1 MSNTILNPTVIAK
14 VAAAVIRNNL
24 VAADSAYKE
33 FVNEFKKIGDTL
45 TYRKP
50 VIYNTVAGPDI
61 TSVIKDMAESSDTI
75 QIDTHRS
82 VPLEVT
88 MKEWTLDIEEFTKR
102 HLMPAGHALANYIDS
117 ALLGLYSG
125 VYNYTGV
132 AGTTPA
138 TAKAFNN
145 PKKILNRFSTPH
157 DGRVMILDGDA
168 GVEAGQVHKGIFH
181 QPMVGDIIKEG
192 HIGRLYGFDM
202 SESENIKT
210 HTSGTPG
217 GTPLVNGAGQSG
229 STLNIK
235 GMTATTGDYHA
246 GDIITIANVNSVN
259 RLSKENTGSLQPF
272 VITALGTADG
282 SGNLAASISPAIVL
296 TGDYQNVATGPVDNA
311 AITLIADH
319 QANLAFRKDAIA
331 LVTVPF
337 ERPESA
343 VSWGQASYDGISVTV
358 SKGFDIKTY
367 KEVTRLDVQFGI
379 KLVYPDFACRV
390 LG

>member
-1 MSNTILNPTVIAK
+1 MSNTILDPTVISKVLAVIIRNK
-14 VAAAVIRNNL
+14 LVAAAF
-24 VAADSAYKE
+24 AYKE
-33 FVNEFKKIGDTL
+33 FKNEFVEIGDTL

-61 TSVIKDMAESSDTI
+61 TSSIKDMAETSDTI
-75 QIDTHRS
+75 QIDTHRT
-82 VPLEVT
+82 VPLQVT
-88 MKEWTLDIEEFTKR
+88 MKEWTLSIEKFTQI
-102 HLMPAGHALANYIDS
+102 HLVPAGVALANYID
-117 ALLGLYSG
+117 AELLNLYSG

-145 PKKILNRFSTPH
+145 PRKILNRFSTPP
-157 DGRVMILDGDA
+157 DKRVMILDGEA
-168 GVEAGQVHKGIFH
+168 GVEAGQVHKGLFLPPEVGSIIREG
-181 QPMVGDIIKEG
+181 MV
-192 HIGRLYGFDM
+192 GRLYGFDM
-202 SESENIKT
+202 AESENIKT
-210 HTSGTPG
+210 HTAGTPG
-217 GTPLVNGAGQSG
+217 GTPLVDGAAQSG

-259 RLSKENTGSLQPF
+259 RLSKEDTGQLQPF

-282 SGNLAASISPAIVL
+282 SGDLAASISPAIVL
-296 TGDYQNVATGPVDNA
+296 TGDYQNVATGPADNA
-311 AITLIADH
+311 AITLIASH

-337 ERPESA
+337 KRPESA
-343 VSWGQASYDGISVTV
+343 VMWGQADYDGISVTI
-358 SKGFDIKTY
+358 SKGFDVLTY
-367 KEVTRLDVQFGI
+367 KEITRLDVQFGV